1 MNGFLV
7 SLFDETL
14 TTNCSSSMVGLM
26 VFLAFVFAGCLL
38 GLLVVEQVQ
47 QNRMDIEREIIID
60 N

>member
-7 SLFDETL
+7 SLFGETL

-26 VFLAFVFAGCLL
+26 VFLCFVFAGCLL